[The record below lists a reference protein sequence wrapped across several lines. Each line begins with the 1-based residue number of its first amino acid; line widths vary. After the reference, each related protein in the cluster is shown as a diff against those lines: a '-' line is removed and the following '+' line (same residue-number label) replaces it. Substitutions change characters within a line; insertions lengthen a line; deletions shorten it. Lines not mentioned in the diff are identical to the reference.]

1 VGERWRRRSGEGSG
15 VESLRWPKLGRARD
29 RMTED
34 VAAAGFCVVDGG
46 RGRTSVYRSTATS
59 CLPFSAEE
67 LALLYTRR
75 ALTRVPR
82 HSGESAS
89 AGEEGDGGTSRSVEK
104 DYRVKANSRE
114 KATIAHSGG
123 GRRSGWR
130 AGRERA
136 RGRSS
141 AHQDWQGAC
150 YSDPRGRRPRGARAR
165 TPRAIR
171 TVARC
176 PSGMWSELSVSATRR
191 RRTPRSRR
199 ASR

>member
-1 VGERWRRRSGEGSG
+1 
-15 VESLRWPKLGRARD
+15 
-29 RMTED
+29 M
-34 VAAAGFCVVDGG
+34 
-46 RGRTSVYRSTATS
+46 YRSTATS

-123 GRRSGWR
+123 GRRSGRR

-141 AHQDWQGAC
+141 AHQDWRGAY

-171 TVARC
+171 TVARG
-176 PSGMWSELSVSATRR
+176 PTGMRSVRVSVSATRR

-199 ASR
+199 ASPQGSPRSWRIPQAPPERVRARPRGRGRSTRR